1 MATGVVL
8 PVLLATTAAVLT
20 PGSAS
25 SAPSEASPAAAYGEL
40 VNRTNKQMEFASFS
54 GNGRVHRC
62 DVWNNTVDARRA
74 NFENLKCKQQ
84 PLDPG
89 QDAGGPGDGGDVDGF
104 TFERNAYSL
113 HMMLPLPTIPPVI
126 VSKGTKKKGVW
137 TKITNVDDA
146 SCSGT
151 GSKPACLVTI
161 G

>member
-1 MATGVVL
+1 MATWVVL
-8 PVLLATTAAVLT
+8 PVILAAGATVMT

-25 SAPSEASPAAAYGEL
+25 SAAAYGEV
-40 VNRTNKQMEFASFS
+40 VNHTDKEMEFASFS
-54 GNGRVHRC
+54 GNGRHHRC

-113 HMMLPLPTIPPVI
+113 HMMLPVPGIPPVI
-126 VSKGTKKKGVW
+126 VSMGTKKKGVW
-137 TKITNVDDA
+137 TKITDIDDA
-146 SCSGT
+146 SCKGT